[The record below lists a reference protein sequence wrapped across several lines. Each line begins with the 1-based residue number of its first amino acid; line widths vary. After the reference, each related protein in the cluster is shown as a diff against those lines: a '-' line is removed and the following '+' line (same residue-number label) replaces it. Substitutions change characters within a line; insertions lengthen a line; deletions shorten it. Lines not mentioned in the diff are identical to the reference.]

1 MKDERKLGNESS
13 KNSKNCP
20 QGVRGKFVRYVFIRD
35 LVLTTLVGVH
45 GHEKNGQQRVCI
57 NLDMDVPEPEEPIQD
72 KLSEVVCYE
81 EIVLEIRT
89 IVNAGHINLV
99 ETLAERIAS
108 KILSDERISAVRVR
122 IEKLDVFP
130 DAASV
135 GVEIER
141 TRR

>member
-20 QGVRGKFVRYVFIRD
+20 QGDRGKFVRYEFIRD

-45 GHEKNGQQRVCI
+45 GHEKNGQQRGCI

-72 KLSEVVCYE
+72 KLAEVVCYE

-108 KILSDERISAVRVR
+108 NILSDERISAVRVR

>member
-1 MKDERKLGNESS
+1 M
-13 KNSKNCP
+13 
-20 QGVRGKFVRYVFIRD
+20 FIRD
-35 LVLTTLVGVH
+35 LVLTALVGVH
-45 GHEKNGQQRVCI
+45 RHEKNGQQRVCI

-72 KLSEVVCYE
+72 RLSEVVCYE
-81 EIVLEIRT
+81 EIVLEIRK

-141 TRR
+141 TRC